1 MNTSNNLTPYEQ
13 KQEVINLLRLE
24 RVRLNFTASLYDN
37 GIARTEHTFQA
48 SKRRKEIDRL
58 IEELSAPPRYIQI
71 ELFPAHGEIRAT

>member
-1 MNTSNNLTPYEQ
+1 MSTSNNLTPYEQ

-37 GIARTEHTFQA
+37 GIARTEHTFHA

-58 IEELSAPPRYIQI
+58 IEKLSAPPRYIQI